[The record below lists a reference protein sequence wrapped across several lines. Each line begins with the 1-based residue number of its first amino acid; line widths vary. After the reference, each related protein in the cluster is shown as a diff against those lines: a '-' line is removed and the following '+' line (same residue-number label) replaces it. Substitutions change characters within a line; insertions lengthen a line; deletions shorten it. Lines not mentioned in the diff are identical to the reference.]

1 MTTENDYRLQIM
13 TIMDKLKLVCIED
26 GVDPAAAVVALIR
39 MAGFMTMVTSTLE
52 GEEMV
57 LNKQAFFDHVIAELN
72 EAYDGAVA
80 ARETRKVMV
89 NLAGEPNE

>member
-1 MTTENDYRLQIM
+1 MDQEQHYREQIM
-13 TIMDKLKLVCIED
+13 RIMDKLKLVCIED
-26 GVDPAAAVVALIR
+26 GIDPAAAVIALIR

-57 LNKQAFFDHVIAELN
+57 LDKPAFFAHVVNELN

-89 NLAGEPNE
+89 NLAGDTDA

>member
-1 MTTENDYRLQIM
+1 MTMEQHYREQIM
-13 TIMDKLKLVCIED
+13 SIMDKLKLVCIED

-39 MAGFMTMVTSTLE
+39 MAGFMTMVTSSTE
-52 GEEMV
+52 GDDMM
-57 LNKQAFFDHVIAELN
+57 LNKPEFFAHVISELN

-89 NLAGEPNE
+89 NLAGDTNE

>member
-1 MTTENDYRLQIM
+1 MTTENEYRLQIM
-13 TIMDKLKLVCIED
+13 RLMDKLKLVCIED
-26 GVDPAAAVVALIR
+26 GVDPAAAVIALIR

-57 LNKQAFFDHVIAELN
+57 LDKPAFFNHVVNELN

-89 NLAGEPNE
+89 NLAGESDE

>member
-1 MTTENDYRLQIM
+1 MDQEQHYREQIM
-13 TIMDKLKLVCIED
+13 AIMDKLKLVCIED
-26 GVDPAAAVVALIR
+26 GIDPAAAVIALIR
-39 MAGFMTMVTSTLE
+39 MAGFMTMVTSTME

-57 LNKQAFFDHVIAELN
+57 LDKQGFFNHVVNELN

-89 NLAGEPNE
+89 NLAGDTDA

>member
-1 MTTENDYRLQIM
+1 MATDQQYREQIM
-13 TIMDKLKLVCIED
+13 RLMDKLKLVCIED

-39 MAGFMTMVTSTLE
+39 MAGFMTMVTSSME

-57 LNKQAFFDHVIAELN
+57 LDKPALFAHVVNELN

-80 ARETRKVMV
+80 ARETRKVME
-89 NLAGEPNE
+89 NLAGDTNE

>member
-1 MTTENDYRLQIM
+1 MDQEQHYREQIM
-13 TIMDKLKLVCIED
+13 HLMDKLKLVCIED
-26 GVDPAAAVVALIR
+26 GVDPAAAVIALIR
-39 MAGFMTMVTSTLE
+39 MAGFMTMVTSSLE

-57 LNKQAFFDHVIAELN
+57 LDKPAFFAHVVNELN

-89 NLAGEPNE
+89 NLAGEPDE

>member
-1 MTTENDYRLQIM
+1 MDQEQQYREQIM
-13 TIMDKLKLVCIED
+13 RIMDKLKLVCIED
-26 GVDPAAAVVALIR
+26 GIDPAAAVVALIR
-39 MAGFMTMVTSTLE
+39 MAGFMTMVTSTME

-57 LNKQAFFDHVIAELN
+57 LNKQAFFDHVVNELN

-80 ARETRKVMV
+80 ARETRKIMV

>member
-1 MTTENDYRLQIM
+1 MTMEQHYREQIM
-13 TIMDKLKLVCIED
+13 SIMDKLKLVCIED

-39 MAGFMTMVTSTLE
+39 MAGFMTMVTSSTE
-52 GEEMV
+52 GDDMM
-57 LNKQAFFDHVIAELN
+57 LDKPAFFAHVISELN

-80 ARETRKVMV
+80 ARETRKIME

>member
-1 MTTENDYRLQIM
+1 MDQEQHYREQIM
-13 TIMDKLKLVCIED
+13 AIMDKLKLVCIED
-26 GVDPAAAVVALIR
+26 GIDPAAAVVALIR
-39 MAGFMTMVTSTLE
+39 MAGFMTMVTSTME

-57 LNKQAFFDHVIAELN
+57 LDKQGFFNHVVNELN

-89 NLAGEPNE
+89 NLAGDTDA

>member
-1 MTTENDYRLQIM
+1 MDQEQHYREQIM
-13 TIMDKLKLVCIED
+13 RIMDKLKLVCIED

-57 LNKQAFFDHVIAELN
+57 LDKPAFFAHVVNELN

-89 NLAGEPNE
+89 NLAGEPDE